1 MLYLDAIIEESAFTK
16 NEIKDLLNKKWNS
29 GLS

>member
-16 NEIKDLLNKKWNS
+16 IEIKDLLNKKWNS